1 MVADATITDQERAIT
16 FLKMLD
22 DDVAEHTLRALP
34 PEVSEPIR
42 KALADPTAITGSHS
56 RQKQVLDDFERYF
69 RFAVNYADKPLKI
82 HDPDGVD
89 ASGNPIRR
97 GDGQQEIEP
106 FISTGDSLQDLEIMN
121 VLQVTTALEEEGPRT
136 AALLM
141 QELSSERNAG
151 ILSLMKDDL
160 RDLVV
165 RELSL
170 SPSAPPILL
179 LQMARTTVERAAN
192 LPQERPDDP
201 DPVKRIAEVLRASDK
216 KKRKAMLDTLKDQDE
231 EMSIRI
237 LKLLYRFED
246 VIDLDDRKVRAVLG
260 KVDTTTL
267 STALFGADEEILELV
282 KSNLSKRA
290 RTTLEEELSFMS
302 DVPESQLESAREA
315 VGDAIAEVEQE
326 AE

>member
-1 MVADATITDQERAIT
+1 MAIDATITDQERVIT

-22 DDVAEHTLRALP
+22 DDVAEHALRALP
-34 PEVSEPIR
+34 SEVSEPIR
-42 KALADPTAITGSHS
+42 QALADPTAITGSHA
-56 RQKQVLDDFERYF
+56 RQRQVLDDFERYF
-69 RFAVNYADKPLKI
+69 RFAVNYAEKPLRI
-82 HDPDGVD
+82 HDPEGSD
-89 ASGNPIRR
+89 AAGNSNARHDSQP
-97 GDGQQEIEP
+97 EIEP
-106 FISTGDSLQDLEIMN
+106 FLSTGDSIEDLEIMN
-121 VLQVTTALEEEGPRT
+121 VFQVTTALEEEGPRT

-170 SPSAPPILL
+170 SPSAPPILVQ
-179 LQMARTTVERAAN
+179 QMARTTVERAAN

-201 DPVKRIAEVLRASDK
+201 DPVKRIAEVLRASEK
-216 KKRKAMLDTLKDQDE
+216 KKRKGMLDTLKDQDA
-231 EMSIRI
+231 EMCMRI

-246 VIDLDDRKVRAVLG
+246 MIDLDDRKIRAVLG
-260 KVDTTTL
+260 KVDTSTL
-267 STALFGADEEILELV
+267 STALFGADEEILKLV

-302 DVPESQLESAREA
+302 DVPESQLEAAREA

>member
-1 MVADATITDQERAIT
+1 MATDATITDQDRAIT

-34 PEVSEPIR
+34 EEVSGPIR
-42 KALADPTAITGSHS
+42 RALEDPTAITGSHA
-56 RQKQVLDDFERYF
+56 RQRQVLDDFERYF
-69 RFAVNYADKPLKI
+69 RFAVNYADKPLKV
-82 HDPDGVD
+82 HDPVALDE
-89 ASGNPIRR
+89 SGNPIQR
-97 GDGQQEIEP
+97 GDGSADVEP
-106 FISTGDSLQDLEIMN
+106 FVSTGDSMEDLEIMN
-121 VLQVTTALEEEGPRT
+121 VFQVTTALEEEGPRT

-141 QELSSERNAG
+141 QELTSERNAG
-151 ILSLMKDDL
+151 ILSLMKDEL
-160 RDLVV
+160 RDAVV

-192 LPQERPDDP
+192 LPQERPEDP
-201 DPVKRIAEVLRASDK
+201 DPVKRIAEVLRASEK
-216 KKRKAMLDTLKDQDE
+216 KKRKAMLDTLKEQDE

-246 VIDLDDRKVRAVLG
+246 IIELDDRKVRAVLG

-267 STALFGADEEILELV
+267 STALFGADDEILELV

-290 RTTLEEELSFMS
+290 RTTLEEELSFMA
-302 DVPESQLESAREA
+302 DVPDSQLEVAREA